1 MAIFDRI
8 IRYSVRVGRSDL
20 SSASHTIGLTLESG
34 GTASLAFV
42 PAPPA
47 NWLSFS
53 GSVTSVLLRTD
64 AYAAIYHLLQTEAP
78 VFLTALDLFGIKA
91 ASVHTELDL
100 GKGEPT
106 GEGYDDKSLEALVLR
121 AREAASAEVAG
132 GGAGQPGKR
141 DAGAEPAPRHRP

>member
-1 MAIFDRI
+1 MPIFDRI

-42 PAPPA
+42 PTPPA

-64 AYAAIYHLLQTEAP
+64 AYADIYHLLQTEAP

-106 GEGYDDKSLEALVLR
+106 GEGFDDQSLEALVIR
-121 AREAASAEVAG
+121 ARQGAPDLPAAARG
-132 GGAGQPGKR
+132 GG
-141 DAGAEPAPRHRP
+141 PA